1 MECAYTL
8 PCPYLC
14 IHARIARRH
23 LHTRLGTLYALSH
36 THTHTRTQTHH
47 KRRFAGERGHR
58 RRRKDW
64 ARRRILGRPASDRL
78 GDEGRQAD
86 HNGSKN
92 ERTAQHCLDF
102 GLFHVCSLLQAPIEL
117 HFTTNRI
124 FGLKSKDTQFF
135 ERYPKNWVSFD
146 FNVFYSSLRFTP
158 GELNSCEL

>member
-1 MECAYTL
+1 VCVRVRVCVKAYQRGV
-8 PCPYLC
+8 C
-14 IHARIARRH
+14 IHVALSISVYSRSHRAHTPIHAPRH
-23 LHTRLGTLYALSH
+23 ALSH

-78 GDEGRQAD
+78 GDEGGQAD

-102 GLFHVCSLLQAPIEL
+102 GLFHGMSKVFEVLMFTFASHHRIALYYQPDFRVKIER
-117 HFTTNRI
+117 H
-124 FGLKSKDTQFF
+124 
-135 ERYPKNWVSFD
+135 P
-146 FNVFYSSLRFTP
+146 VF
-158 GELNSCEL
+158 